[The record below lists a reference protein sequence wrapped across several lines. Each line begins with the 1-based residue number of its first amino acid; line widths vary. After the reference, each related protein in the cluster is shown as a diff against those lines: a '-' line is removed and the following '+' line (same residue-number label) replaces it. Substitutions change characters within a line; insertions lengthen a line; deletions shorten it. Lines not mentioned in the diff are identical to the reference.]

1 MNVSCKSITK
11 IFPQSVQALS
21 DFSLE
26 IKSGEFI
33 VVMGESG
40 CGKSTL
46 LKVLSGVL
54 TVDSGELSLDGIPAN
69 NIPPQER
76 DCAMIF
82 QNYALYPNYTV
93 YDNVAFYMKSKNVP
107 TEQINKK
114 VLPVLEFFGL
124 SDYKNVKPK
133 FLSGGQQQRVC
144 LAKALVRKPKL
155 LLFDEPLSNVDEQA
169 REDYVRLIKE
179 TKKLMKDTT
188 FIYVTHNS
196 HEARFLADKIAIMV
210 DGRIEDYGTLD
221 ELLKY
226 PQVKDTLYML
236 CGSEIENQDGYVENG
251 KYCGSNYDKNLPEIY
266 KTAYK
271 GQTFERVACVSD
283 VLKGNNDYF
292 FSQDG
297 KILFGVKKEIKLKA
311 YKKDNKIIYNEQSI
325 VLSEEQQ
332 SRLICDDGDIYLSLS
347 VNKLRKHNLF
357 DDLKIKCEKVLEEN
371 GKYLYSDGSNFFF
384 LPFSAEKELYYG
396 VEDINLTDKK
406 GNKVLVKFPVKS
418 NCSDGRVGGGTLYLG
433 KDKFDSDLKSGF
445 YDLKFELDSCIKT
458 VGKKGRN
465 CLFISECIGED
476 YLGDVKIAYCISPY
490 FNDYVTFKIPSNL
503 NLLKRKK
510 FYMLIDTK
518 KIKAVKGDLE

>member
-11 IFPQSVQALS
+11 IFPHSVQALS

-26 IKSGEFI
+26 IKSGEFV

-54 TVDSGELSLDGIPAN
+54 TIDSGELSLDGIPAN

-169 REDYVRLIKE
+169 REEYLRLIKE

-188 FIYVTHNS
+188 FVYVTHNS
-196 HEARFLADKIAIMV
+196 HEARFLADKIAIMI

-221 ELLKY
+221 ELLRY

-236 CGSEIENQDGYVENG
+236 CGSDIECQDGYVENG
-251 KYCGSNYDKNLPEIY
+251 KFCGSNCDKNLPEIY

-271 GQTFERVACVSD
+271 GQTFERVTCVSD

-292 FSQDG
+292 FSQNG
-297 KILFGVKKEIKLKA
+297 KILFGVKKEITLKA
-311 YKKDNKIIYNEQSI
+311 YKKDNKIIYNEQTV
-325 VLSEEQQ
+325 VLTDEQF
-332 SRLICDDGDIYLSLS
+332 SRLICDDGEIYLSLS

-357 DDLKIKCEKVLEEN
+357 DDLKIKCEKILEEN
-371 GKYLYSDGSNFFF
+371 GKYLYSDGINLFF
-384 LPFSAEKELYYG
+384 LPFSLEGELYYG

-418 NCSDGRVGGGTLYLG
+418 NCSDGRVGGGTLYIG
-433 KDKFDSDLKSGF
+433 KNKFDSDLKGGF
-445 YDLKFELDSCIKT
+445 YDVKFDLDCCIKT
-458 VGKKGRN
+458 VSKKGRN

-476 YLGDVKIAYCISPY
+476 FLGNEKIAYCICPY
-490 FNDYVTFKIPSNL
+490 FNDYFSFKIPVEL
-503 NLLKRKK
+503 NLLKRKN
-510 FYMLIDTK
+510 FYVLIDTK
-518 KIKAVKGDLE
+518 KIRAIKGDL